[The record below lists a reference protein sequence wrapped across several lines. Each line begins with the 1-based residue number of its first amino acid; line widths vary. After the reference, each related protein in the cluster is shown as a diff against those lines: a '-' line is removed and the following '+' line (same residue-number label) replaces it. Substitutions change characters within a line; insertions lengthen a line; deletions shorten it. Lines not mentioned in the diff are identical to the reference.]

1 MMPMHR
7 VGMLLLLS
15 AVVGASAAGQAV
27 DSSRASERRPANAA
41 SPFLPAESWAVAA
54 VRRLDALGLAGDDF
68 AFGDGSLTRHA
79 VGRVLRDAVE
89 RAKREQP
96 QLEPM
101 ASMYWSRFA
110 REFRATARALEDSG
124 QQSAA
129 PVEGSVR
136 AGFAR
141 QTGRLFP
148 VRTTTGRAGLGPFP
162 RADLSEPEGTAGATL
177 LVGRYL
183 AAALEGQY
191 ADERLTFGE
200 SHAVV
205 GWRKVAVWAGRRAP
219 AFGPGA
225 GGGLLFSGTAPLS
238 GGGVTIT
245 EPVRLPWALRHVG
258 AIRFEALLSRLDSN
272 ADIRHPWIVASHAS
286 LSPHPRLLVGVT
298 QTFMFAGDGLAPFTF
313 RNFISMYGGKRL
325 ANLDSVTLSKFENGL
340 VSAEL
345 RFRPPIPGV
354 PMVLYLE
361 MGTEDSHSDLSSNA
375 PWRVVPARVMGVYL
389 PSIGRNASLSLGLEH
404 TYFSGPCSGCS
415 YYATWYRHYLFKDG
429 WTVDRQPIG
438 HALGGEGSEWLAY
451 GGWDDRGGRFRVT
464 GRAFRRNRGPYNLY
478 SPLLAGSSTGGRL
491 DGMYQLG
498 SRSRLLFDGSAERT
512 ASGVSQSSF
521 FAGAQWVF

>member
-15 AVVGASAAGQAV
+15 AAVSASAAGQVV
-27 DSSRASERRPANAA
+27 DSSRASDRRSLNAA

-89 RAKREQP
+89 KAKREQP

-110 REFRATARALEDSG
+110 REFRATARALGDSG

-148 VRTTTGRAGLGPFP
+148 VRVTSGREGIGPFP
-162 RADLSEPEGTAGATL
+162 RADLSEPTGTVGATL
-177 LVGRYL
+177 LAGRYFV
-183 AAALEGQY
+183 AALEGQY
-191 ADERLTFGE
+191 TDERLTFGE

-219 AFGPGA
+219 AFGPGT
-225 GGGLLFSGTAPLS
+225 GGGLLFSGTAPLA
-238 GGGVTIT
+238 GGGVALT
-245 EPVRLPWALRHVG
+245 EPVRLPSVLRHMG
-258 AIRFEALLSRLDSN
+258 AIRFEALLARLDSN

-298 QTFMFAGDGLAPFTF
+298 QSFMFGGDGLPPLTF
-313 RNFISMYGGKRL
+313 KNFKSLYGGKRL
-325 ANLDSVTLSKFENGL
+325 ENSTNLAGFENGL
-340 VSAEL
+340 ASAEL

-361 MGTEDSHSDLSSNA
+361 MGAEDTHSDLSSKA
-375 PWRVVPARVMGVYL
+375 PWRVVPARVMGVHF
-389 PSIGRNASLSLGLEH
+389 PAIGRSTSLSLGLEH

-429 WTVDRQPIG
+429 WTANRQPIG
-438 HALGGEGSEWLAY
+438 HALGGDGREWLAS
-451 GGWDDRGGRFRVT
+451 GVWDDVGGRLRVT
-464 GRAFRRNRGPYNLY
+464 GRVFRRNRGPYNIY

-498 SRSRLLFDGSAERT
+498 SRSRVLFDGSAERT
-512 ASGVSQSSF
+512 ASGVGQSSF